1 MFFSFPRWLNMDVV
15 STDDLQQDIKGRKTF
30 LFKLANTIASD
41 YYSILFS
48 EYHIIY
54 YCVDTIL
61 LIGFLLHSTH
71 KILYKD
77 AVTSPVLLLK
87 RGIKSNSSSLPMM
100 EALSK
105 LVVTW
110 RNMRMV
116 LLSIFGLVLISNLMK
131 LNVPGRKILI

>member
-15 STDDLQQDIKGRKTF
+15 STEYLQQDIKGRKTF

-41 YYSILFS
+41 YYSILSS
-48 EYHIIY
+48 ECHIIY
-54 YCVDTIL
+54 YCVATIL

-77 AVTSPVLLLK
+77 VVTSPVLLLK
-87 RGIKSNSSSLPMM
+87 RGIKSNSNSLPVM

-110 RNMRMV
+110 RNKRMV
-116 LLSIFGLVLISNLMK
+116 LLSIFGRV
-131 LNVPGRKILI
+131 

>member
-1 MFFSFPRWLNMDVV
+1 MFFSFPRRFNMDVV

-41 YYSILFS
+41 HYSILSS

-54 YCVDTIL
+54 YSVDTIL

-87 RGIKSNSSSLPMM
+87 RGIKSNSNSLPMM

>member
-1 MFFSFPRWLNMDVV
+1 MFFSFPHWLN
-15 STDDLQQDIKGRKTF
+15 TEYLQRELQGHKTF
-30 LFKLANTIASD
+30 QFKLANTIAND
-41 YYSILFS
+41 YYSILSS
-48 EYHIIY
+48 ECHIIY
-54 YCVDTIL
+54 YCVATIL

-87 RGIKSNSSSLPMM
+87 RGIKSNSNSLPMM

-110 RNMRMV
+110 RNKRMV
-116 LLSIFGLVLISNLMK
+116 LLSIFGRV
-131 LNVPGRKILI
+131 